1 MDMAI
6 VRVGLGHATEA
17 TTAANQAM
25 EKTPKPDLVIC
36 FVNFSLD
43 IHQAYADI
51 RAVVGEKAPIVGG
64 SAWGEFSS
72 LVDGPQTDTVVI
84 LTLQSSYFSVGLG
97 IGENLTAQPEQA
109 ARDAIRNAYSNLLS
123 NPAVMSLMA
132 IALDSKGA
140 NEVSR
145 IKPCINM
152 VLPDGTSAQE
162 EAFLRSLI
170 LETGTV
176 SQIIGGSTATGL
188 GDSKSY
194 QICNGVY
201 QDAAAVASFSSG
213 LKIGTAMGHPYIPAN
228 KGAVVTKSDGRRVI
242 SLNGKP
248 ATEVLKKLLES
259 DELTP
264 ELFIQNP
271 FGIKSSDVFAEYTIK
286 SAQQVHDDGSVSF
299 YAEIPKGA
307 FLREMKTDADTA
319 KKRFK
324 ETLEKAIIDAGSP
337 KKIAAVIVF
346 NCILRHQLK
355 CRLQVD
361 DLSLLKEVC
370 GDDVPLIGFN
380 TLGEQGATQGGSIG
394 HYNQTATVMVIAE
407 EVITQ

>member
-1 MDMAI
+1 MAI
-6 VRVGLGHATEA
+6 IRVGLGHATDA
-17 TTAANQAM
+17 IDAAKQVM

-36 FVNFSLD
+36 FISFSLD
-43 IHQAYADI
+43 IEKAYADI
-51 RAVVGEKAPIVGG
+51 RNVLGEKAAIVGG

-72 LVDGPQTDTVVI
+72 LSDGPQTDSVV
-84 LTLQSSYFSVGLG
+84 LLSLQSAYFSVGLG
-97 IGENLTAQPEQA
+97 IGENLSSEPEQA
-109 ARDAIRNAYSNLLS
+109 AKDAIRNAHSNLVS

-145 IKPCINM
+145 LKPCINM
-152 VLPDGTSAQE
+152 VLPDGTSGQE

-176 SQIIGGSTATGL
+176 AQIIGGSTAT
-188 GDSKSY
+188 DFSDAQSY

-213 LKIGTAMGHPYIPAN
+213 LKIGTAMGHPYVPAN
-228 KGAVVTKSDGRRVI
+228 KGAVVTKAVGRTVI

-248 ATEVLKKLLES
+248 ATEVLKKLLDSE
-259 DELTP
+259 ELTP

-307 FLREMKTDADTA
+307 FLREMKTTAETA

-380 TLGEQGATQGGSIG
+380 TFGEQGATQGGSIG

>member
-1 MDMAI
+1 MTI
-6 VRVGLGHATEA
+6 IRVGLGHGEDALS
-17 TTAANQAM
+17 AASQAM

-36 FVNFSLD
+36 FVNYSLD
-43 IHQAYADI
+43 IQKAYDEI
-51 RAVVGEKAPIVGG
+51 RQVVGESAPIVGG
-64 SAWGEFSS
+64 SSWGELSS
-72 LVDGPQTDTVVI
+72 IKQGPQEGSVVVM
-84 LTLQSSYFSVGLG
+84 TLQSSYFSVGLG
-97 IGENLTAQPEQA
+97 AGPQLSEYPEQA
-109 ARDAIRNAYSNLLS
+109 AKTAIREAYSNLLS

-140 NEVSR
+140 KEVSR

-162 EAFLRSLI
+162 EAFLRNLI

-176 SQIIGGSTATGL
+176 SQVIGGSTATDFSG
-188 GDSKSY
+188 GKSF

-201 QDAAAVASFSSG
+201 QDSAVIASFSSG
-213 LKIGTAMGHPYIPAN
+213 LKIGTAMGHPYTPAN
-228 KGAVVTKSDGRRVI
+228 KGAVVTQATGRTVQM
-242 SLNGKP
+242 LNGKP
-248 ATEVLKKLLES
+248 ATEVLQKLLGS

-264 ELFIQNP
+264 ELFVQNP

-307 FLREMKTDADTA
+307 FLREMKTDAQIA
-319 KKRFK
+319 AERFK

-337 KKIAAVIVF
+337 KKIAAVVIF
-346 NCILRHQLK
+346 NCILRHLLK
-355 CRLQVD
+355 SRLEID
-361 DLSLLKEVC
+361 DICLVKEVC
-370 GDDVPLIGFN
+370 GEDVPVIGFN
-380 TLGEQGATQGGSIG
+380 TFGEQGATQGGSIG
-394 HYNQTATVMVIAE
+394 HYNQTATIMVIGE

>member
-1 MDMAI
+1 MAI
-6 VRVGLGHATEA
+6 IRVGLGHAMDA
-17 TTAANQAM
+17 ITAARQAM

-36 FVNFSLD
+36 FVGFSLD
-43 IHQAYADI
+43 IEQAYRDI
-51 RAVVGEKAPIVGG
+51 REAVGEKAAVIGG

-72 LVDGPQTDTVVI
+72 LMPEPQTDSVV
-84 LTLQSSYFSVGLG
+84 LLSLQSAYFSVGLG
-97 IGENLTAQPEQA
+97 VGEQLTTQPEQA
-109 ARDAIRNAYSNLLS
+109 AKSAIRHAYANLLS

-152 VLPDGTSAQE
+152 VLPDGTSGQE

-176 SQIIGGSTATGL
+176 SQIIGGSTAT
-188 GDSKSY
+188 DFSDRKSY

-213 LKIGTAMGHPYIPAN
+213 LKIGTAMGHPYVPAS
-228 KGAVVTKSDGRRVI
+228 KGAVVTQASGRTVI

-248 ATEVLKKLLES
+248 ATEVLKKLLDSE
-259 DELTP
+259 ELTP

-286 SAQQVHDDGSVSF
+286 SAQQVNDDGSVSF

-307 FLREMKTDADTA
+307 FLREMRTDAEIA

-337 KKIAAVIVF
+337 KKVAAVIVF

-370 GDDVPLIGFN
+370 GEDVPLIGFN
-380 TLGEQGATQGGSIG
+380 TFGEQGATQGGSIG

>member
-1 MDMAI
+1 MAI
-6 VRVGLGHATEA
+6 VRVGLGHAKDA
-17 TTAANQAM
+17 VIAAKQAM
-25 EKTPKPDLVIC
+25 EKTPKPDLIIC
-36 FVNFSLD
+36 FVSFSLD

-51 RAVVGEKAPIVGG
+51 RSVVGENVAIIGG
-64 SAWGEFSS
+64 SAWGEISS
-72 LVDGPQTDTVVI
+72 LMEGPQTESVV
-84 LTLQSSYFSVGLG
+84 LLSLQSAYFSVGVG
-97 IGENLTAQPEQA
+97 IGENLTDKPEA
-109 ARDAIRNAYSNLLS
+109 AAKDAIRNAYDNLIS

-152 VLPDGTSAQE
+152 VLPDGTSGQE

-176 SQIIGGSTATGL
+176 SQIIGGSTATDFS
-188 GDSKSY
+188 DSKSY

-201 QDAAAVASFSSG
+201 QDSAAVASFSSA
-213 LKIGTAMGHPYIPAN
+213 LKIGTSMGHPYIAAN
-228 KGAVVTKSDGRRVI
+228 KGAVVTKATGRIVH

-248 ATEVLKKLLES
+248 ATEVLKKLLNS

-264 ELFIQNP
+264 ELFIQKP

-286 SAQQVHDDGSVSF
+286 SAQEVYDDGSVSF
-299 YAEIPKGA
+299 YAEIPQGA
-307 FLREMKTDADTA
+307 FLREMKTDAETA
-319 KKRFK
+319 RQRFK
-324 ETLEKAIIDAGSP
+324 ETLKKAIIDAGSP

-346 NCILRHQLK
+346 NCILRHELK
-355 CRLQVD
+355 CRLKVD

-370 GDDVPLIGFN
+370 GDEVPLIGFN
-380 TLGEQGATQGGSIG
+380 TFGEQGATQGGSIG

>member
-1 MDMAI
+1 MAI
-6 VRVGLGHATEA
+6 VRVGLGHATDA
-17 TTAANQAM
+17 VTAAKQAM
-25 EKTPKPDLVIC
+25 EKTPKPDLIIC
-36 FVNFSLD
+36 FVSFSLD

-51 RAVVGEKAPIVGG
+51 RSVVGEKVAVIGG
-64 SAWGEFSS
+64 SAWGEISS
-72 LVDGPQTDTVVI
+72 LMEGPQTGSVVI
-84 LTLQSSYFSVGLG
+84 LSLQSAYFSVGVG
-97 IGENLTAQPEQA
+97 IGESLTEKPEQA
-109 ARDAIRNAYSNLLS
+109 AKSAIRNAYANLIS

-152 VLPDGTSAQE
+152 VLPDGTSGQE

-176 SQIIGGSTATGL
+176 SQIIGGSTATDFS
-188 GDSKSY
+188 DSQSY

-201 QDAAAVASFSSG
+201 QNAAAVASFSSA
-213 LKIGTAMGHPYIPAN
+213 LKIGTSMGHPSVAAN
-228 KGAVVTKSDGRRVI
+228 KGAVVTKATGRVVH

-248 ATEVLKKLLES
+248 ATEVLKKLLGS

-286 SAQQVHDDGSVSF
+286 SAQEVYDDGSVSF
-299 YAEIPKGA
+299 YAEIPQGA
-307 FLREMKTDADTA
+307 FLREMKTDVEIA
-319 KKRFK
+319 KASFK
-324 ETLEKAIIDAGSP
+324 ETLQKAIIDAGSP

-361 DLSLLKEVC
+361 DLNLLKEVC

-380 TLGEQGATQGGSIG
+380 TFGEQGATQGGSIG